1 MAEVKISGQTPDTM
15 ADFPAYTYSTDGAI
29 SIKRG
34 VGFITKGT
42 AAALTLP
49 LPIAGI
55 DDGKILRLVDT
66 VGAAHTVT
74 TPALGLNAVNH
85 IATFG
90 GTIGQVCELQAY
102 NGSWWNKGT
111 GVTIT

>member
-1 MAEVKISGQTPDTM
+1 MAETKSSNSPDVLANFQCDKIT
-15 ADFPAYTYSTDGAI
+15 ADGAV
-29 SIKRG
+29 SLKCG
-34 VGFITKGT
+34 TVMITKGT
-42 AAALTLP
+42 AAALTLA
-49 LPIAGI
+49 LPVAGD

-74 TPALGLNAVNH
+74 TPALGINAVNH

-90 GTIGQVCELQAY
+90 ATIGQVCELTAY

-111 GVTIT
+111 GITIT